1 MLKQV
6 SSVIFDLILL
16 GWFQDIINAP
26 WCNDA
31 MTGCIAIATFAG
43 YQSSESF
50 PRRRKADWVIYRFMI
65 IVIQIRKQTQS
76 KTIEAK
82 SKGK

>member
-1 MLKQV
+1 MVVVDITFPSRAVLKQV

-31 MTGCIAIATFAG
+31 MTGCIAIASC
-43 YQSSESF
+43 YH
-50 PRRRKADWVIYRFMI
+50 VIR
-65 IVIQIRKQTQS
+65 VIPTPS
-76 KTIEAK
+76 
-82 SKGK
+82 